1 MLKLT
6 PLTAT
11 GNNARGDNVIEYLT
25 ATELLNNVAGITG
38 YYFVSGLEEDTM
50 RWRGHGAAMLNLTGQ
65 PVDKEAMLEL
75 AAGFSPDG
83 KKEKLCQNAGK
94 LPEKVLK
101 LDPQTG
107 QPRMLPN
114 GHPEFVWKGGHQVG
128 YDCVFNAPKSV
139 SLLLAMASPEERGAI
154 LKAHRDAVDQGLEY
168 MESKVETR
176 RGKAGIDVIPVDGL
190 VITSCDHLANRNLE
204 PHLHTHN
211 MIYGVAYA
219 DGKWGGWESSEMF
232 RHQKAADTIYMAHLA
247 ENLRRLGYAIEQR
260 AELDPDQQD
269 TGVRSWEV
277 AGIDEA
283 TIKAFSTRKNEIMEA
298 MTEGLTHQQAWA
310 QTRAHKDEPSPAE
323 LFATWEKVIPAV
335 GQDCDIQRLK
345 QHTDVLAPRR
355 TDEQIL
361 EALHATTAIVAEKD
375 ILWEVS
381 RARAGQSPEALLAD
395 VERIKESMVAIAP
408 ERQAAIDQGTH
419 VSRRYSETRYAWS
432 KIVDWEQEVQ
442 QRADARRDDLT
453 VRVPEQILDK
463 VIADYQAEKG
473 FTLSDEQREAVHHLC
488 ANSGGHAVMAGVAGA
503 GKTTVA
509 DLYKRCFEANGQELI
524 GACVSRK
531 AAGKL
536 KEESG
541 MEAMSVTKLLMKLD
555 NGHKL
560 TRDIPALTSR
570 SVVVLDEAGMVD
582 TEAVR
587 RLMRHVDDAGAK
599 LILQGDMK
607 QLQAIGAGAGMALV
621 SEKLGQAELTEIRRQ
636 KNAQDR
642 DIAIAFYDRDAQGRI
657 VLDNRAE
664 PKSRGEVAAK
674 GAMIMKKLE
683 ARGAIDAY
691 NTREDAAQAL
701 TRDWLD
707 SPHAV
712 DNRLVLVH
720 THEDSQLLTH
730 KFREGLRER
739 GVLTGE
745 DHTFRARRDKRQ
757 YDMTVA
763 VGDRVRIT
771 KNDNTL
777 GVENGDMAV
786 VESVSRTDKGS
797 LALGLRVEGKPGQ
810 PSFALAIDTGEWN
823 HLQAGYCRTVHD
835 AQGQGKPA
843 VFHFAN
849 AAMVDNQSALVAFT
863 RLTSDRYRMYGAEV
877 ELEQIRNRLGAD
889 RLKQN
894 AVQEGLWHQYAQKK
908 PERTLEQQYDQVLR
922 EQGWTRRGG
931 LER

>member
-6 PLTAT
+6 ALTAT
-11 GNNARGDNVIEYLT
+11 GHNARGDNVIEYLT
-25 ATELLNNVAGITG
+25 ETQSLRDLAG
-38 YYFVSGLEEDTM
+38 YYVGAEGLEEDTM
-50 RWRGHGAAMLNLTGQ
+50 RWRGHGAAMLNLSGT
-65 PVDKEAMLEL
+65 PDKAQMIEL
-75 AAGFSPDG
+75 AAGYSPDG
-83 KKEKLCQNAGK
+83 LKTKLCQNAGK
-94 LPEKVLK
+94 GPEKVLK
-101 LDPQTG
+101 IDPQTQ
-107 QPRMLPN
+107 QPRLLAN

-139 SLLLAMASPEERGAI
+139 SLLLAMADPDERGKI
-154 LKAHRDAVDQGLEY
+154 LAAHRRAVDQGLEY

-176 RGKAGIDVIPVDGL
+176 LGKGGKDVVGVDGL

-211 MIYGVAYA
+211 LLFGVALRP
-219 DGKWGGWESSEMF
+219 DGKWGGWESSEMY

-247 ENLRRLGYAIEQR
+247 QNLRDLGYGIEQT

-269 TGVRSWEV
+269 TGVRAWKV
-277 AGIDEA
+277 AGIDDA
-283 TIKAFSTRKNEIMEA
+283 TIAAFSTRKQEIVDA
-298 MTEGLTHQQAWA
+298 MTEGLTHQEAWA
-310 QTRAHKDEPSPAE
+310 QTRAHKDEPSPEE
-323 LFATWEKVIPAV
+323 LFSTWERVIPAM
-335 GQDCDIQRLK
+335 GQSNDLAQLKALPDIQ
-345 QHTDVLAPRR
+345 APFRS
-355 TDEQIL
+355 DEQIL

-381 RARAGQSPEALLAD
+381 RARAGQGPDALKAD
-395 VERIKESMVAIAP
+395 VERLKESMVAIAP
-408 ERQAAIDQGTH
+408 ERQAAIDQGNH
-419 VSRRYSETRYAWS
+419 VSRRYSETRFAWS

-442 QRADARRDDLT
+442 ARADARKDDT
-453 VRVPEQILDK
+453 AVRVPDRILDK
-463 VIADYQAEKG
+463 VIKDYQQEKG
-473 FTLSDEQREAVHHLC
+473 FTLSDEQLEAVHHLC
-488 ANSGGHAVMAGVAGA
+488 ADSGGHAVMAGVAGA

-541 MEAMSVTKLLMKLD
+541 MEAISVTKLLMKLD

-560 TRDIPALTSR
+560 TKDIPGLTAK

-621 SEKLGQAELTEIRRQ
+621 SERLGQTELSEIRRQ
-636 KNAQDR
+636 KNADDR
-642 DIAIAFYDRDAQGRI
+642 DIAIAFYDRDAQGRVI
-657 VLDNRAE
+657 LDNRAE
-664 PKSRGEVAAK
+664 PKSRAEVVAK
-674 GAMIMKKLE
+674 GATLWKKLE

-691 NTREDAAQAL
+691 NTRGEAADAL
-701 TRDWLD
+701 VRDWMD
-707 SPHAV
+707 SPHAI

-720 THEDSQLLTH
+720 THEDSALLTG
-730 KFREGLRER
+730 KFRDGLRDR
-739 GVLTGE
+739 SVLTGE
-745 DHTFRARRDKRQ
+745 DHTFQARRDKRL
-757 YDMTVA
+757 YDMTLA

-771 KNDNTL
+771 KNDSQR
-777 GVENGDMAV
+777 GVDNGDMCV
-786 VESVSRTDKGS
+786 VESVSRTDTGS
-797 LALGLRVEGKPGQ
+797 LALGLRVEGKAGQ
-810 PSFALAIDTGEWN
+810 PSFLLAVDTGEWN

-849 AAMVDNQSALVAFT
+849 ASMVDNQSALVAFT
-863 RLTSDRYRMYGAEV
+863 RLTSDRYRMYGADV
-877 ELEQIRNRLGAD
+877 ELEQVKNRLGAD

-894 AVQEGLWHQYAQKK
+894 AIQEGFWAENAK
-908 PERTLEQQYDQVLR
+908 PRRTTLEQDYDRVL
-922 EQGWTRRGG
+922 QQQPTRG

>member
-6 PLTAT
+6 PLSAT

-25 ATELLNNVAGITG
+25 ATELLNNVAGMAG
-38 YYFVSGLEEDTM
+38 YYVVSGLEEDTM

-65 PVDKEAMLEL
+65 QVNKEAMLEL
-75 AAGFSPDG
+75 AAGYSPDG
-83 KKEKLCQNAGK
+83 KKEKLCQNAGR

-101 LDPQTG
+101 LDPQG

-139 SLLLAMASPEERGAI
+139 SLLMAMASPEERGAI
-154 LKAHRDAVDQGLEY
+154 LDAHRRAVDQGLEY

-219 DGKWGGWESSEMF
+219 DGKWGGWESAEMF
-232 RHQKAADTIYMAHLA
+232 RHQKAADIIYMAHLA
-247 ENLRRLGYAIEQR
+247 ENMRALGYAIEQQ
-260 AELDPDQQD
+260 AEVDPDQQD
-269 TGVRSWEV
+269 TGVRSWKV
-277 AGIDEA
+277 AGIDDQ
-283 TIKAFSTRKNEIMEA
+283 TIQTFSTRKNEIMEA

-323 LFATWEKVIPAV
+323 LFATWEKVIPAM

-345 QHTDVLAPRR
+345 QRQDVLAPRR
-355 TDEQIL
+355 SDEQIL
-361 EALHATTAIVAEKD
+361 EALHKTTAIVAEKD

-381 RARAGQSPEALLAD
+381 RARAGQSPDALLAD

-408 ERQAAIDQGTH
+408 ERQAAIDKGTH
-419 VSRRYSETRYAWS
+419 VSRRYSETRFAWS
-432 KIVDWEQEVQ
+432 KIVDWEREVQ
-442 QRADARRDDLT
+442 DRADARKDDLS
-453 VRVPEQILDK
+453 VRVPERILDQ
-463 VIADYQAEKG
+463 VVADYQTEKG
-473 FTLSDEQREAVHHLC
+473 FTLSDEQRQAVNHLC
-488 ANSGGHAVMAGVAGA
+488 ADSGGHAVMAGVAGA

-509 DLYKRCFEANGQELI
+509 DLYKRCFEANGQQLI
-524 GACVSRK
+524 GVCVSRK

-541 MEAMSVTKLLMKLD
+541 MESMSIVKLLGKLD
-555 NGHKL
+555 RGHKL
-560 TRDIPALTSR
+560 TKDIPQLTSK

-621 SEKLGQAELTEIRRQ
+621 SEKLGQAELSEIRRQ
-636 KNAQDR
+636 KNAEDR
-642 DIAIAFYDRDAQGRI
+642 DIAIAFYDRDAQGRVI
-657 VLDNRAE
+657 LDNRAE
-664 PKSRGEVAAK
+664 PKSRSEVATK
-674 GAMIMKKLE
+674 GALIMKKLE
-683 ARGAIDAY
+683 ARGAVDAY
-691 NTREDAAQAL
+691 NTREEAAQAV
-701 TRDWLD
+701 TRDWLE
-707 SPHAV
+707 SPHAI
-712 DNRLVLVH
+712 DNRLLLVH
-720 THEDSQLLTH
+720 DHADSALLTN
-730 KFREGLRER
+730 KLREGLRER
-739 GVLTGE
+739 GVLTGD
-745 DHTFRARRDKRQ
+745 DHTFRARRDKRE
-757 YDMTVA
+757 YDMSVA
-763 VGDRVRIT
+763 LGDRVRIT
-771 KNDNTL
+771 KNDSLL
-777 GVENGDMAV
+777 GVENGDMAII
-786 VESVSRTDKGS
+786 ESVARTDKGS
-797 LALGLRVEGKPGQ
+797 LALGLRVEGKKGQ
-810 PSFALAIDTGEWN
+810 PSFAMAVDTDEWN

-849 AAMVDNQSALVAFT
+849 ARMVDNQSALVAFT

-894 AVQEGLWHQYAQKK
+894 ATQEGLWHQYAQKK
-908 PERTLEQQYDQVLR
+908 PEPTLEQQYDQRLR
-922 EQGWTRRGG
+922 NSKQQRGG
-931 LER
+931 VER

>member
-1 MLKLT
+1 MLNAT
-6 PLTAT
+6 PVSAT
-11 GNNARGDNVIEYLT
+11 GNNARGDNLIEYLT
-25 ATELLNNVAGITG
+25 LTQSLRNVIG
-38 YYFVSGLEEDTM
+38 YYGSELEEDTM
-50 RWRGHGAAMLNLTGQ
+50 RWRGHGAAILGLLGKD
-65 PVDKEAMLEL
+65 VDKAAMTEL

-101 LDPQTG
+101 LDRDGNPKL
-107 QPRMLPN
+107 LPN
-114 GHPEFVWKGGHQVG
+114 GHPDFVWKGGHQVG
-128 YDCVFNAPKSV
+128 YDCVFSAPKSV
-139 SLLLAMASPEERGAI
+139 SLLLALASPEERPAI

-168 MESKVETR
+168 IEGLLETR
-176 RGKAGIDVIPVDGL
+176 RGKAGIDVIPIDGA

-211 MIYGVAYA
+211 LFYGVAYA
-219 DGKWGGWESSEMF
+219 DGKWGGWESSELF

-247 ENLRRLGYAIEQR
+247 ENLRRLGYGIEQQ
-260 AELDPDQQD
+260 AEIDPDGQD
-269 TGVRSWEV
+269 TGVRSWKV
-277 AGIDEA
+277 AGIDDN
-283 TIKAFSTRKNEIMEA
+283 TIAAFSTRTHEVMEA
-298 MTEGLTHQQAWA
+298 MSEGLTHQQAWA
-310 QTRAHKDEPSPAE
+310 QTRAHKDEPSPEE

-335 GQDCDIQRLK
+335 GQDCDITNLK
-345 QHTDVLAPRR
+345 GRADVLAPARS
-355 TDEQIL
+355 DDDIL
-361 EALHATTAIVAEKD
+361 EALHATTAVVAEKD
-375 ILWEVS
+375 IMWEVS
-381 RARAGQSPEALLAD
+381 RARAGQGPEALLAD
-395 VERIKESMVAIAP
+395 VKRLKESMVEIAP
-408 ERQAAIDQGTH
+408 ERQAAVDQGVH
-419 VSRRYSETRYAWS
+419 VSRRYSETRYAWG

-442 QRADARRDDLT
+442 KRADARRDDT
-453 VRVPEQILDK
+453 SVRVPERILDT
-463 VIADYQAEKG
+463 VIADYQTEKG
-473 FTLSDEQREAVHHLC
+473 FTLSDEQHEAVHHLC
-488 ANSGGHAVMAGVAGA
+488 SNSGGHAVMAGVAGA

-509 DLYKRCFEANGQELI
+509 DLYKRCFEANGQQLI

-541 MEAMSVTKLLMKLD
+541 MEAMSITKLLMKLD

-560 TRDIPALTSR
+560 TRDIPGLSAK

-636 KNAQDR
+636 KSAEDR
-642 DIAIAFYDRDAQGRI
+642 DIAISFYDRDAQGRI
-657 VLDNRAE
+657 ILDNRAG
-664 PKSRGEVAAK
+664 PKSRGEVATK

-683 ARGAIDAY
+683 ARGAIDTY

-701 TRDWLD
+701 ARDWLD
-707 SPHAV
+707 SPHAI
-712 DNRLVLVH
+712 DNRLLLVH
-720 THEDSQLLTH
+720 DHADSALLTG
-730 KFREGLRER
+730 KLRQGLRER
-739 GVLTGE
+739 GVLTGD
-745 DHTFRARRDKRQ
+745 DHTFKARRDKRQ

-763 VGDRVRIT
+763 LGDRVRIT
-771 KNDNTL
+771 KNDNDL
-777 GVENGDMAV
+777 GVENGDMAQ
-786 VESVSRTDKGS
+786 VESITRTATGS

-810 PSFALAIDTGEWN
+810 PSFAVAVDTEHWN

-849 AAMVDNQSALVAFT
+849 ASMVDNQSALVAFT
-863 RLTSDRYRMYGAEV
+863 RLTSDRYRMYGAEI

-894 AVQEGLWHQYAQKK
+894 AVQEGLWHQYARKK
-908 PERTLEQQYDQVLR
+908 PAPTLEQQYDQVLHERSR
-922 EQGWTRRGG
+922 ERQRRGG